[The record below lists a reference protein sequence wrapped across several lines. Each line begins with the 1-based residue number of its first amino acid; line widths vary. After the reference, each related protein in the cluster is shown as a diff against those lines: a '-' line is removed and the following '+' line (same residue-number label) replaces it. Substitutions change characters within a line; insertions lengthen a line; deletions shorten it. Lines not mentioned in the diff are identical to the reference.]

1 MYNISEGRTVE
12 EVDPVGESTRSRSSP
27 TQREEE
33 RDSPSP
39 TMNMDDVQLL
49 LRSPEITA
57 SKEPA
62 ENQWLVARSNLT
74 LSPKQPPHTQPIFTQ
89 LSQTLSCT

>member
-1 MYNISEGRTVE
+1 
-12 EVDPVGESTRSRSSP
+12 VGESTRSRSSP

-49 LRSPEITA
+49 LRSPESTA

-62 ENQWLVARSNLT
+62 TNQWLVSHSN
-74 LSPKQPPHTQPIFTQ
+74 PPIAPQ
-89 LSQTLSCT
+89 LSHPFPLPNPILYFGIPCALVKLME